1 MSGDSKFFLG
11 VVAAAILVIGGIIFF
26 SSGSSTPQN
35 VTADQLDETVGHKLG
50 PDTAQV
56 KIVEFGDFQCPACAM
71 AAVDFEKAQ
80 ANNADSVQIIFRHFP
95 LPNHQNGMNGSL
107 AAEAAGAQNKF
118 WPMYDLL
125 YANQQS
131 WEQLDNPLNTYVSYA
146 KDLDLNID
154 QFKKDYASSETKK
167 TVEADR
173 DYGLA
178 LKVDS
183 TPTFYLNKVK
193 FTGVQTAQTWQEL
206 IDAAK
211 ATPTPAP

>member
-26 SSGSSTPQN
+26 SSESSTPQN

-50 PDTAQV
+50 PDTATV
-56 KIVEFGDFQCPACAM
+56 KIVEFGDFQCPACAA

-80 ANNADSVQIIFRHFP
+80 ANNGDSVQIIFRHFP
-95 LPNHQNGMNGSL
+95 LPNHQNGVNGSL

-118 WPMYDLL
+118 WPMLDLL
-125 YANQQS
+125 YANQKS
-131 WEQLDNPLNTYVSYA
+131 WENLDNPLNTYANFA
-146 KDLDLNID
+146 KELELDVEK
-154 QFKKDYASSETKK
+154 FKKDYASSETKK
-167 TVEADR
+167 IVEADR

-183 TPTFYLNKVK
+183 TPTFYINKVK